1 MNRRGFLAA
10 TAALLITPTL
20 TSKAQQAGKVPRVG
34 FLYQL
39 YRSETNGEPLAQ
51 RATTTI
57 PIITMSRDP
66 VAEGLVASVGRP
78 GGNITGVRLPL
89 AEQAAKR
96 LQREKIYLK
105 WCSTGDS
112 EET

>member
-57 PIITMSRDP
+57 QGCGWLEKYARPLGQTVPVRHYAAQASR
-66 VAEGLVASVGRP
+66 S
-78 GGNITGVRLPL
+78 NIGIFIN
-89 AEQAAKR
+89 QK
-96 LQREKIYLK
+96 
-105 WCSTGDS
+105 DN
-112 EET
+112 